1 MRKINIIVLF
11 LIAFVPFLSAQQYLE
26 KTLSRNYSQD
36 EVITLSSALPFD
48 QAINLLSKL
57 SEKTAGIKIVLTTDN
72 SKPIG
77 VEITNMYYLK
87 ALDIIVKYAGL
98 VYEKKDDMIII
109 KRQNQV
115 KQNPKTYA
123 SINSREVTIS
133 AVFFESDVNKSKE
146 LGLDWKFLL
155 SKDGLEIGGDF
166 GKDLTQT
173 TTSNT
178 SGKTKISL
186 PKDQISTKSSFGLG
200 GFFGEATS
208 VFRYLESE
216 NVGEII
222 SSPNI
227 TVRDRVKGKIQV
239 GSDFSVKQK
248 DFSGNVV
255 TKFFPTGTIIEVTP
269 YVYKEDSLN
278 YILLDIKVERS
289 SFAQNEL
296 TSVIKKTS
304 ASTQVTMLNGEE
316 TVIGGL
322 FTNQETKE
330 RAGVPILKDLPWW
343 FFGLRYI
350 FGSDKTVIQ
359 KKELVILIKVELVP
373 TLKERVAF
381 RKKEGSPIENEIK
394 KNRDRIRYYKFKNS
408 NPDNK

>member
-1 MRKINIIVLF
+1 
-11 LIAFVPFLSAQQYLE
+11 
-26 KTLSRNYSQD
+26 
-36 EVITLSSALPFD
+36 
-48 QAINLLSKL
+48 
-57 SEKTAGIKIVLTTDN
+57 
-72 SKPIG
+72 
-77 VEITNMYYLK
+77 
-87 ALDIIVKYAGL
+87 L
-98 VYEKKDDMIII
+98 V
-109 KRQNQV
+109 Q
-115 KQNPKTYA
+115 
-123 SINSREVTIS
+123 
-133 AVFFESDVNKSKE
+133 
-146 LGLDWKFLL
+146 
-155 SKDGLEIGGDF
+155 
-166 GKDLTQT
+166 
-173 TTSNT
+173 
-178 SGKTKISL
+178 
-186 PKDQISTKSSFGLG
+186 
-200 GFFGEATS
+200 
-208 VFRYLESE
+208 
-216 NVGEII
+216 
-222 SSPNI
+222 
-227 TVRDRVKGKIQV
+227 
-239 GSDFSVKQK
+239 DFSVKQK

>member
-133 AVFFESDVNKSKE
+133 AVFFESDVNKSK
-146 LGLDWKFLL
+146 
-155 SKDGLEIGGDF
+155 
-166 GKDLTQT
+166 
-173 TTSNT
+173 
-178 SGKTKISL
+178 
-186 PKDQISTKSSFGLG
+186 
-200 GFFGEATS
+200 A
-208 VFRYLESE
+208 
-216 NVGEII
+216 
-222 SSPNI
+222 
-227 TVRDRVKGKIQV
+227 
-239 GSDFSVKQK
+239 
-248 DFSGNVV
+248 
-255 TKFFPTGTIIEVTP
+255 
-269 YVYKEDSLN
+269 
-278 YILLDIKVERS
+278 
-289 SFAQNEL
+289 
-296 TSVIKKTS
+296 
-304 ASTQVTMLNGEE
+304 
-316 TVIGGL
+316 
-322 FTNQETKE
+322 
-330 RAGVPILKDLPWW
+330 
-343 FFGLRYI
+343 
-350 FGSDKTVIQ
+350 
-359 KKELVILIKVELVP
+359 
-373 TLKERVAF
+373 
-381 RKKEGSPIENEIK
+381 
-394 KNRDRIRYYKFKNS
+394 
-408 NPDNK
+408 

>member
-1 MRKINIIVLF
+1 MKKINIIVLL

-26 KTLSRNYSQD
+26 KMLSRNYSQD

-48 QAINLLSKL
+48 QAINLLSKV
-57 SEKTAGIKIVLTTDN
+57 SEKTEGIKIVLTTDN

-98 VYEKKDDMIII
+98 IYEKKDDIII
-109 KRQNQV
+109 VKRQNQV

-123 SINSREVTIS
+123 SIDSREVTIS

-155 SKDGLEIGGDF
+155 SRDGLEIGGDF
-166 GKDLTQT
+166 GKDLSKT
-173 TTSNT
+173 TTANT
-178 SGKTKISL
+178 GTQTKISL
-186 PKDQISTKSSFGLG
+186 PKDQISTKSSFGIG
-200 GFFGEATS
+200 SFFGEATS

-227 TVRDRVKGKIQV
+227 TVRDGVKGKIQV
-239 GSDFSVKQK
+239 GSDFSIKQK

-255 TKFFPTGTIIEVTP
+255 EKFFPTGTIIDVTP

-278 YILLDIKVERS
+278 YVLLDIKVERS
-289 SFAQNEL
+289 SFAQSAL

-322 FTNQETKE
+322 FTNQEVKE

-343 FFGLRYI
+343 VFGLRYI
-350 FGSDKTVIQ
+350 FGSDKTTIQ

-373 TLKERVAF
+373 TIKERVAL

-394 KNRDRIRYYKFKNS
+394 KNRDRIRYYKFNNI
-408 NPDNK
+408 NPDKK